1 MMKVPYRYC
10 PLLLLLLLIGCS
22 PLRIDSQLSK
32 EQAIYSHQ
40 PPDVSADIQQQ
51 LVVVPVRYYGFDGN
65 LHQGQVVIHRAL
77 ENDIRS
83 IFETIRISR
92 FPIAS
97 ALPIAHPLIQKKGLY
112 GLSADTNNSSGYVWR
127 PIVAGA
133 RLSMHALGLAIDINP
148 RQNPYS
154 KGALIIPPGAAYVP
168 TAPGTLTAESVVV
181 QAFKKA
187 GWEWGGDWTQ
197 GSIDYMHFQ
206 KLPAELT
213 SWVARYRPPS
223 PLEK

>member
-1 MMKVPYRYC
+1 MMKSLYRYW
-10 PLLLLLLLIGCS
+10 PLLIPLLLIGCS
-22 PLRIDSQLSK
+22 PLRIDSQLSR

-65 LHQGQVVIHRAL
+65 LHQGQVVIHHAL
-77 ENDIRS
+77 ANDIRN

-97 ALPIAHPLIQKKGLY
+97 ALPIAHPRIQKKGPY
-112 GLSADTNNSSGYVWR
+112 GLSPDTNNSSGYVWR

-148 RQNPYS
+148 RQNPYI
-154 KGALIIPPGAAYVP
+154 KGSLIIPPGAAYVP
-168 TAPGTLTAESVVV
+168 AAPGTLTAESEVV

-197 GSIDYMHFQ
+197 GSLDYMHFQ
-206 KLPAELT
+206 KLPAKFKN
-213 SWVARYRPPS
+213 WAARYRPPV
-223 PLEK
+223 PLQ

>member
-1 MMKVPYRYC
+1 MMKSLYRYW
-10 PLLLLLLLIGCS
+10 PLLLLLLHIGCS
-22 PLRIDSQLSK
+22 PLRIDSQLSR

-65 LHQGQVVIHRAL
+65 LHQGQVVIHHAL
-77 ENDIRS
+77 ANDIRN
-83 IFETIRISR
+83 IFETIRISH

-97 ALPIAHPLIQKKGLY
+97 ALPIAHPRIQEKGPY
-112 GLSADTNNSSGYVWR
+112 GLSPDTNNSSGYVWR

-148 RQNPYS
+148 RQNPYI
-154 KGALIIPPGAAYVP
+154 KGSLIIPPGAAHVP
-168 TAPGTLTAESVVV
+168 AAPGTLTAESEVV

-197 GSIDYMHFQ
+197 GSLDYMHFQ
-206 KLPAELT
+206 KLPAKFKN
-213 SWVARYRPPS
+213 WAARYRPPI
-223 PLEK
+223 PLQ